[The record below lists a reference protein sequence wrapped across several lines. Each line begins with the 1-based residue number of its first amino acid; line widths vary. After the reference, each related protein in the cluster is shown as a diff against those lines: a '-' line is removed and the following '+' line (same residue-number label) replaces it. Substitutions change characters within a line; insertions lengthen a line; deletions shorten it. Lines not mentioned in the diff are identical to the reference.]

1 MSRSGWLQTAKGKFI
16 MRNWLACS
24 AAFGLAIAVAV
35 PSFAESI
42 QDKTARKTAD
52 IPTCGRNLGTIAIR
66 EPEHNWWTDL
76 NLASPEVLLKV
87 FVRKSRCF
95 TLVDRGKGFE
105 MAQQERALASGGD
118 LQGGSN
124 IGKGQVKAAD
134 YVLVPDIASKNAD
147 AGGTNIGGVLG
158 GFVGHGFGTLLS
170 NISINSKTADVVL
183 SVVDVRT
190 SEDGPIEQG
199 HGEKT
204 DVGFGV
210 GGGWGNW
217 GGFGGAAASSYTNT
231 DIGQVVTL
239 AYIDAYTK
247 LVGDMGGMP
256 GASDVSAASPA
267 QAVTMTRLG
276 RMYTSSSIKS
286 KVLRSLDAGMMLYPT
301 GNKDGTMWEVKDE
314 LGNLGW
320 VSSLSFQL
328 AK

>member
-1 MSRSGWLQTAKGKFI
+1 MRISHWLLYT
-16 MRNWLACS
+16 
-24 AAFGLAIAVAV
+24 AAFGLVALIAA

-42 QDKTARKTAD
+42 QDKTDRKEAD

-87 FVRKSRCF
+87 FVRKSGCF

-134 YVLVPDIASKNAD
+134 YILVPDIASKNSD
-147 AGGTNIGGVLG
+147 AGGTNIGGILG
-158 GFVGHGFGTLLS
+158 GFVGHGVGTLLS
-170 NISINSKTADVVL
+170 NISISSKTADVVL
-183 SVVDVRT
+183 SIVDVRT

-199 HGEKT
+199 HGDKT
-204 DVGFGV
+204 DIGFGV

-247 LVGDMGGMP
+247 LVNDMGGMP
-256 GASDVSAASPA
+256 AAAGASASSVAPT

-276 RMYTSSSIKS
+276 RMYTTSSVSS
-286 KVLRSLDAGMMLYPT
+286 KVLRSLEAGMLLYPT
-301 GNKDGTMWEVKDE
+301 GNKAGTMWEVKDE
-314 LGNLGW
+314 LGNQGW
-320 VSSLSFQL
+320 VSSLSFEL

>member
-1 MSRSGWLQTAKGKFI
+1 MRIKALMCAFATA
-16 MRNWLACS
+16 
-24 AAFGLAIAVAV
+24 AILLPVVAH
-35 PSFAESI
+35 AESI
-42 QDKTARKTAD
+42 EDKTARKEAD

-66 EPEHNWWTDL
+66 EPDHDWWTDL

-87 FVRKSRCF
+87 FVRKSGCF

-134 YVLVPDIASKNAD
+134 YILVPDIASKNNNSS
-147 AGGTNIGGVLG
+147 GTNIGGMLG
-158 GFVGHGFGTLLS
+158 GFVGGGAGMLLS
-170 NISINSKTADVVL
+170 NISISSKTADVVL
-183 SVVDVRT
+183 SIVDVRT

-199 HGEKT
+199 HGSKT

-210 GGGWGNW
+210 GGGWGDW

-247 LVGDMGGMP
+247 LVGDMGGLP
-256 GASDVSAASPA
+256 AANGSSASAAAPT
-267 QAVTMTRLG
+267 QALTMTRPGQLYDKPG
-276 RMYTSSSIKS
+276 NEKHAH
-286 KVLRSLDAGMMLYPT
+286 VVRSLSPGMMLYPT
-301 GNKDGTMWEVKDE
+301 GEKDGIWWEVKDE
-314 LGNLGW
+314 LGNDGW
-320 VSSLSFQL
+320 VSSLSTEL
-328 AK
+328 SK